1 MFHIVVNY
9 NIIKINYLIKYLSI
23 SYHITLHVHTYTFII
38 TRLCVSFLFSIYPLL
53 YTNAVFSLPVNTSN
67 ANVSRQMP
75 LFHIKCH
82 CFTSNAILWYF
93 SSYCCK
99 STTSIHS
106 MIKQRTK
113 DQSKLVLYFTEI
125 TTVATCLNETTGKRT
140 LLICTLDT
148 TV

>member
-9 NIIKINYLIKYLSI
+9 NIIKKNYLIKYLSI

-38 TRLCVSFLFSIYPLL
+38 TRLCVSFLFSIYPLP

-82 CFTSNAILWYF
+82 CFTSNAIVSRQMPLF
-93 SSYCCK
+93 HVKCHCF
-99 STTSIHS
+99 TSNVIVSRQMPLFH
-106 MIKQRTK
+106 IKCHC
-113 DQSKLVLYFTEI
+113 FTSNAI
-125 TTVATCLNETTGKRT
+125 L
-140 LLICTLDT
+140 
-148 TV
+148 